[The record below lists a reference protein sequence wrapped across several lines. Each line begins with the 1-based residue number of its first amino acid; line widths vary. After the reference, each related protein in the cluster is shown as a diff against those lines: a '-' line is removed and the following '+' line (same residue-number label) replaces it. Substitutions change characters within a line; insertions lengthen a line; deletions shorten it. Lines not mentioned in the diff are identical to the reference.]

1 MIRRLTGTLAAFLVL
16 LAGAWLV
23 LAPFAL
29 GTQASGQAWTTET
42 RTDVWT
48 GTGVLVIGLAGVAA
62 FVAALRQ
69 DLADRGLAVRR
80 PTALPVPDPEQPKSD
95 DLVTLLRPLVA
106 ALTAD
111 LEREHQQEQEQEEK
125 R

>member
-1 MIRRLTGTLAAFLVL
+1 MIRRLMGTLAAFLVL

-48 GTGVLVIGLAGVAA
+48 GAGVLVIGLAGVAA

-69 DLADRGLAVRR
+69 DLADRGLAAR
-80 PTALPVPDPEQPKSD
+80 PTPLPIPDPEQPKTD
-95 DLVTLLRPLVA
+95 DLVPLLRPLVA

-111 LEREHQQEQEQEEK
+111 LEREHEHEQEEEK